1 MRSMKYHLKRVMSDV
16 KLTFEE
22 CSTVLAQVE
31 ACMKSRPLVALPC
44 DGEGIDVLTPGH
56 FLIGRC
62 IESLPDPS
70 FSYRPVSL
78 LRRWDLCQN
87 LIRQFWDRWRQEYL
101 TSLRAY
107 SKWHRTSRNIHVND
121 IVVLQD
127 ANLVPTKWPLG
138 RIVKTFYG
146 EDDLVRVVDV
156 KTQSGIY
163 RRPVTKVALI
173 LPSEAE
179 RTET

>member
-22 CSTVLAQVE
+22 CSTVLTQIE
-31 ACMKSRPLVALPC
+31 ACMNSRPLVALPC

-56 FLIGRC
+56 FIIG
-62 IESLPDPS
+62 
-70 FSYRPVSL
+70 
-78 LRRWDLCQN
+78 
-87 LIRQFWDRWRQEYL
+87 
-101 TSLRAY
+101 AY
-107 SKWHRTSRNIHVND
+107 NKWHKPSRNMQVND

-138 RIVKTFYG
+138 RVVKTFHG
-146 EDDLVRVVDV
+146 EDHLVRVVDV

-173 LPSEAE
+173 LSNE
-179 RTET
+179 TE